1 MDPWVAS
8 PQAPKRNFN
17 IYLRRDVS
25 IPFFLLPY
33 FIRPARFYPG
43 SKRKRSG
50 RFCCPCF
57 AFHLRSWVNQKTF
70 WAIWCEVNNSVHLTV
85 SHLCSNSLREKSVT
99 AATTSLSL
107 LPFAFPSDLSL
118 CFEGRL
124 APLTTGTTKGIL
136 FFFFYFICC
145 LAFC

>member
-1 MDPWVAS
+1 MDPPPPPVAS

-17 IYLRRDVS
+17 VYRCRDVS
-25 IPFFLLPY
+25 VPVFLLPY

-57 AFHLRSWVNQKTF
+57 AFHLRSWVNQKTS
-70 WAIWCEVNNSVHLTV
+70 WAIWCEVNNHVHFTA
-85 SHLCSNSLREKSVT
+85 SHPCSNSLGAKRGPVT
-99 AATTSLSL
+99 AVTSLSL
-107 LPFAFPSDLSL
+107 SLFPFPSDLSL

-124 APLTTGTTKGIL
+124 APLTTGATKSIL
-136 FFFFYFICC
+136 FFFFYLF
-145 LAFC
+145 AA